1 MSISSFSHYNLSG
14 GTIIICLLQFKKPGS
29 SEKLSNLFTVTE
41 FASCE
46 AVGFEPKY
54 VQFNKPYS

>member
-1 MSISSFSHYNLSG
+1 MCVSSFSHYNLSG
-14 GTIIICLLQFKKPGS
+14 GTIIMPYTGKKTGS

-46 AVGFEPKY
+46 AVGFEPRY